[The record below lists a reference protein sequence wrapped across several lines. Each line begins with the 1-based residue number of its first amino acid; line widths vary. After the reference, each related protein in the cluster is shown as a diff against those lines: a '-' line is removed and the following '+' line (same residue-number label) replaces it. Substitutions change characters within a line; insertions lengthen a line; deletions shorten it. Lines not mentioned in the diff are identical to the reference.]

1 VADTIS
7 TRLHEVR
14 ERIAAA
20 ARRSGRRAEEVT
32 LVVVSKTMSVSV
44 VAEAIAA
51 GANVLGENRVQEA
64 HQKVTALAGQAVWH
78 LIGHLQSNKAKL
90 AVELFSRIH
99 SVDSIRLAGELE
111 RHAAAAGKTVRCLLE
126 VNVGDEVQK
135 SGAAQAEVRR
145 ILEAVGRCP
154 HLFVDGLMAIPP
166 FLPEAEAVRPYFR
179 RLREIRDGLERD
191 GFSLPELSMGMSHDF
206 EVAIEEGATLVRIG
220 TAIFGPRG

>member
-7 TRLHEVR
+7 TRLQQVR

-20 ARRSGRRAEEVT
+20 ARRSGRRTEEVT
-32 LVVVSKTMSVSV
+32 LVAVSKTMPLSV
-44 VAEAIAA
+44 VADAVAA

-64 HQKVTALAGQAVWH
+64 HQKVAALAGQAVWH

-99 SVDSIRLAGELE
+99 SLDSIRLAGEME
-111 RHAAAAGKTVRCLLE
+111 RHAAASGKTVRCLIE

-179 RLREIRDGLERD
+179 RLREIRDELERD

-206 EVAIEEGATLVRIG
+206 EAAIEEGATLVRIG

>member
-1 VADTIS
+1 MADTIS